1 MLKIDDIAAPMRS
14 EKRSVESKKSDSRT
28 LASSAYADLRRDIV
42 DLKLKPGEKL
52 RLKDI
57 GERYGYGLAPLREA
71 LSKLASENLV
81 FAEDQRGFSVTQV
94 SLSDLLDLTFVR
106 RNIEVIALRASIEN
120 GDDEWEGNVVAAFHR
135 LSLAQMRRQDD
146 PTSLNTDWKE
156 RHRTFH
162 HAVVSGCRSPRLMAM
177 RDLLFDQS
185 DRYRRVAASQI
196 EVPRDI
202 GGEHQAIFEATI
214 SRDADLACQLIGEH
228 IERTAAIAEQST
240 FT

>member
-1 MLKIDDIAAPMRS
+1 MRP
-14 EKRSVESKKSDSRT
+14 DNRT

-71 LSKLASENLV
+71 LSRLASENLV
-81 FAEDQRGFSVTQV
+81 ASEDQRGFKVTEV
-94 SLSDLLDLTFVR
+94 SLQDLRDLTYVR
-106 RNIEVIALRASIEN
+106 KNIEVIALRAAIER

-146 PTSLNTDWKE
+146 PSSLNTDWKL
-156 RHRTFH
+156 RHQAFH
-162 HAVVSGCRSPRLMAM
+162 HIIVSGCMSPRLLSM
-177 RDLLFDQS
+177 RDLYFDQA
-185 DRYRRVAASQI
+185 DRYRRLASSQV

-202 GGEHQAIFEATI
+202 SGEHEAIFKATMA
-214 SRDADLACQLIGEH
+214 RDADLACRLIAEH
-228 IERTAAIAEQST
+228 IDRTADIAEQST
-240 FT
+240 FA